1 MSQARR
7 AILLAAVLHAFA
19 FSIPA
24 IKTGSL
30 AGGLRFGCIKDGPC
44 YADAN
49 RATLPEHAPVYRSGG
64 YDGQFYYYMAN
75 RIFLGTEIQLDS
87 EPFRWARIVYPLLC
101 GLAVLKSP
109 MVLVWSMA
117 LIPLFA
123 HLCAIWSLR
132 AYPRAG
138 WLFALNPFSILAA
151 NLFLAD
157 GLALSLAVLGLTR
170 VLNPDASQKRI
181 VVGWVLIAIAC
192 LCKET
197 MLAFP
202 IAYIL
207 VNFRNLRSAQLLSLV
222 SMLPVALWWWYV
234 GFSPL
239 AAAER
244 GIASGFLSYMGRP
257 DAFLSGRG
265 LLIPYAGIV
274 TILAWVSGPGPDRKI
289 GILLLLAG
297 TVPALLASSEYWD
310 NFANIARLFVPVTLG
325 AIVCSFWS
333 NRWSWILSAYS
344 LAFCFL
350 ILIREW
356 QGMPDV
362 ILY

>member
-1 MSQARR
+1 MSQTRR
-7 AILLAAVLHAFA
+7 AILLAAVLHALA

-24 IKTGSL
+24 IKTGNL
-30 AGGLRFGCIKDGPC
+30 AGGIRFGCITNGPC

-49 RATLPEHAPVYRSGG
+49 RSILPPDSPVYRSGG

-75 RIFLGTEIQLDS
+75 RIYLGAEIQLDS
-87 EPFRWARIVYPLLC
+87 ESFRWARVAFPLLA
-101 GLAVLKSP
+101 GAAVLISP
-109 MVLVWSMA
+109 YALVWSMA

-123 HLCAIWSLR
+123 HLCVIWSLR

-138 WLFALNPFSILAA
+138 WVFALNPFSILAA

-170 VLNPDASQKRI
+170 VLNPSSDRSRLFQ
-181 VVGWVLIAIAC
+181 GWVLVASAC

-207 VNFRNLRSAQLLSLV
+207 VNLRSLRSLAALV
-222 SMLPVALWWWYV
+222 SMLPLVVWWWYV

-244 GIASGFLSYMGRP
+244 GIASGLMSYVGRP
-257 DAFLSGRG
+257 DALLSGRG
-265 LLIPYAGIV
+265 LLFPYIVIV

-289 GILLLLAG
+289 GVLLLLAG
-297 TVPALLASSEYWD
+297 TVPPLLASAEYWD

-333 NRWSWILSAYS
+333 NRWSWILAAYS
-344 LAFCFL
+344 LVFCFL
-350 ILIREW
+350 VLIREY
-356 QGMPDV
+356 QAIPDV
-362 ILY
+362 MYY